1 MSWDGIW
8 TDALVISLR
17 VLSYVLRYEI
27 AVFWNFVAPQMLWS
41 AVALSKILGN
51 QIVITE
57 DRFHGTQSPV
67 PQDDSLHICN
77 PIYWLPTQ

>member
-27 AVFWNFVAPQMLWS
+27 AVFWNFVAPHMLWS
-41 AVALSKILGN
+41 AVALSRK
-51 QIVITE
+51 
-57 DRFHGTQSPV
+57 
-67 PQDDSLHICN
+67 
-77 PIYWLPTQ
+77 YWETKS